1 MVRIGVV
8 LNRRASG
15 NRRSKDRAQRF
26 AELLK
31 EEGWVRSPESFEELA
46 EVVGEFRSRDI
57 GVLAA
62 CGGDG
67 TFFRTLTAMVH
78 AYGGGPYPLF
88 LPLRGGAMNT
98 IARGVGCPIWKP
110 ERMLASVIGANP
122 EGSLDITH
130 RRLLR
135 VNGESFGFMVGA
147 GAIVNFV
154 RVYCEGPRQGP
165 LAAFVLLARLVAS
178 AVGGGAAVREVL
190 RWVDAEVT
198 CDGERVPFRSFSL
211 IYASTIADAGL
222 GFRPTY
228 RAREKADHFHCLAG
242 PVGAWDLLRSLG
254 RIRRGRPT
262 GLPQLFDHVA
272 RRLEVEF
279 RTREPYMVDGDVFEP
294 VERLTIEIGPE
305 LRIIRRAREE

>member
-1 MVRIGVV
+1 MRIGVV
-8 LNRRASG
+8 FNRRASG
-15 NRRSKDRAQRF
+15 NRRSPGRAHRLAGLVKD
-26 AELLK
+26 
-31 EEGWVRSPESFEELA
+31 EGWVRSPETLEHLA
-46 EVVGEFRSRDI
+46 EVLAEFRDREIS
-57 GVLAA
+57 VLAA

-78 AYGGGPYPLF
+78 VYGSAPHPLF

-98 IARGVGCPIWKP
+98 IARGVRCPAWQP
-110 ERMLASVIGANP
+110 ERTLASVIGVSS
-122 EGSLDITH
+122 ERSLDITP

-135 VNGESFGFMVGA
+135 VNAGSLGFMAGA

-154 RVYCEGPRQGP
+154 RVYREGPRQGP
-165 LAAFVLLARLVAS
+165 LGAFVLLAKLAAS

-190 RWVDAEVT
+190 RWVEAEVT

-211 IYASTIADAGL
+211 IYASTIEEAGL

-228 RAREKADHFHCLAG
+228 RARERADHFHCLAG
-242 PVGAWDLLRSLG
+242 PVGARELLGSLAK
-254 RIRRGRPT
+254 IRRGRPT
-262 GLPQLFDHVA
+262 GLRQLYDHAA

-279 RTREPYMVDGDVFEP
+279 STREPYMIDGDLFEP

-305 LRIIRRAREE
+305 LRIIRGAKQR